1 MSELPVINPVSPL
14 AAANLAAVFATTAES
29 HLAAQVGDL
38 AWLAMPTK
46 YGLRMAGAWRLRKP
60 IADWTASDFTGA
72 DGFAQD
78 EAAFRAHVE
87 EIAEHKRELLSLP
100 RPETGMRVST
110 PWGTSQQ
117 SYHYADGVLCHSTA
131 GHGGFHLSRERNAQ
145 VHAMLRNDDGWYE
158 EDAEWAKV
166 AFAFPALFTAHECR
180 HAYQSLRNDYPDE
193 WEHLHGVTL
202 KPGESRAKDERQFQ
216 QDHGADWVVVSAI
229 TSRHHPGF
237 VECFAK
243 LGGNRTLGE
252 MRQFLVA
259 SGEYQA
265 GRFGF
270 VIDEAR
276 HAPFVAQAA

>member
-1 MSELPVINPVSPL
+1 MSELSVTNPVSPR
-14 AAANLAAVFATTAES
+14 AVTALAAVFAMTNEG
-29 HLAAQVGDL
+29 HLAAQVGYL
-38 AWLAMPTK
+38 AWLAIPLAN
-46 YGLRMAGAWRLRKP
+46 GLRMASAWRLRKP
-60 IADWTASDFTGA
+60 IADWTTSDFSGA

-87 EIAEHKRELLSLP
+87 EIAQHKRELLSLP
-100 RPETGMRVST
+100 RPETGMLVGT
-110 PWGTSQQ
+110 LWGTSQQ

-131 GHGGFHLSRERNAQ
+131 GHGGFHLRRERNME

-166 AFAFPALFTAHECR
+166 AFTFPGLFTTRERRCAAET
-180 HAYQSLRNDYPDE
+180 LRNDYPDV
-193 WEHLHGVTL
+193 WEYIHDVKLA
-202 KPGESRAKDERQFQ
+202 PGESRTKDERQFRL
-216 QDHGADWVVVSAI
+216 DHAADWIVVSAI

-243 LGGNRTLGE
+243 LGGNRALKDV
-252 MRQFLVA
+252 RQFLVP

-276 HAPFVAQAA
+276 HTPFVAQAA